1 VDIIMSAHPEAFH
14 FRDVTGALR
23 RRWKMITVLGLTGAL
38 LATAV
43 GLILPPRYTAKA
55 QIVIEIPDTAATLG
69 WLDDAAV
76 ESRVQLLM
84 SVGHLRR
91 LLESLAS
98 DTEHPSVASIS
109 YDILERNLNA
119 YKELH
124 SRVIAVTYTDS
135 DPVLAAFVANK
146 SAAIYLDTIADRWR
160 NERGDIRALDAQIPV
175 VKAKLQQVEAT
186 LQATRSASSLIG
198 SKLADVAGT
207 VQPSSREPHQS
218 DVQLRNME
226 REAAATTQLY
236 QNLLKRRSDLF
247 SQEVPTQ
254 EVRIASLAVPPNLP
268 SSLSPFLF
276 LPPAVVIAMIMGAFL
291 AITLER
297 LDSSIRSQ
305 KDAVDAL
312 GIPCVALVPTFEGA
326 PKPKRH
332 RSILFARGMKA
343 VRSFLA
349 SILQRVQSSQRFKA
363 LSPHLS
369 FLKNRSSL
377 LQVRSSEHSKVPSP
391 HLSFLK
397 SPFSPYSEAIR
408 CTVMSTLKSVQ
419 EKGRPEIVLVTS
431 SVQGE
436 GKTTLA
442 VSFAAYAALLER
454 KVLLIDFDFRKP
466 GVLEQLAGTD
476 EAGTLEVL
484 EGRPVADLIKHHPE
498 LGIDYLPLPRHRVDP
513 LPLLQ
518 CANLPEFIK
527 LVGKD
532 YDCVVIDSAPLL
544 GTTET
549 RLLSAIVDKV
559 LLAVQWGSTRR
570 DIVEQAF
577 RQMQA
582 PGRARPDARAAT
594 VITKVDL
601 KLHSLY
607 RFGDVGEALTR
618 FSYQNA
624 QARRA

>member
-1 VDIIMSAHPEAFH
+1 MSAHPEAFH

-484 EGRPVADLIKHHPE
+484 EGRPAADLIKHHPE

-577 RQMQA
+577 RQLQA